1 MIGAGELDQR
11 VTLQRPD
18 STPDGRGGVT
28 KGWSDIATV
37 WARVRPIA
45 GRERA
50 AAGQIEA
57 AATYRVTIRRRTD
70 VTADCRI
77 LWQGV
82 AMNIRFAPASGSRAM
97 WTVIDCDAGVP
108 T

>member
-11 VTLQRPD
+11 VRIEQPAD
-18 STPDGRGGVT
+18 TPDGRGGVT
-28 KGWSDIATV
+28 KGWAELATV
-37 WARVRPIA
+37 WAKVRPIA

-57 AATYRVTIRRRTD
+57 AATYRVVIRRRTD
-70 VTADCRI
+70 VTTDCRI
-77 LWQGV
+77 LWQGRT
-82 AMNIRFAPASGSRAM
+82 MNIRFVPASGSRAM

>member
-18 STPDGRGGVT
+18 SAPDGRGGVT

-37 WARVRPIA
+37 WARVRPIS

-70 VTADCRI
+70 ITADCRI
-77 LWQGV
+77 VWQGIV
-82 AMNIRFAPASGSRAM
+82 MNIRSVPASGSRAM
-97 WTVIDCDAGVP
+97 WTVIDCEAGVP

>member
-11 VTLQRPD
+11 VRIEKPA
-18 STPDGRGGVT
+18 STPDGRGGTV
-28 KGWSDIATV
+28 KGWAELATV
-37 WARVRPIA
+37 WARVRPIS

-77 LWQGV
+77 LWQGM
-82 AMNIRFAPASGSRAM
+82 AMNIRFVPASGSRAM

-108 T
+108 V